1 MGKVHLKMTQTVH
14 LTVNTILQI
23 IHKVKLSGPIKIQ
36 QFQKRIVLH
45 RRTISWMDHLAQG
58 TDELRKSKISEE

>member
-36 QFQKRIVLH
+36 LFQKRIVLH
-45 RRTISWMDHLAQG
+45 RRTISCMDRLAQG
-58 TDELRKSKISEE
+58 TDELRKSRISEE